1 MRTTA
6 SGQSILLLFD
16 AVAVLDAE
24 RIDYAVIGAL
34 AASVHGA
41 VRGTTDAD
49 AVLSISVKGLR
60 ELAGKFKKAGF
71 TTELREGDFNDPIPA
86 MLVLADAYANQVDLL
101 AGLRGMDTAM
111 FSRAIE
117 VPFDNETLKVMGPED
132 FIATK
137 VFAGGPQD
145 IEDARLAIE
154 IAGESLDVELLRR
167 LARGFGA
174 EAAQSLELLLP
185 LD

>member
-16 AVAVLDAE
+16 AVALLNEE
-24 RIDYAVIGAL
+24 RIDYAVLGAL

-41 VRGTTDAD
+41 VRGTADAD
-49 AVLSISVKGLR
+49 AVLSITVKDLR
-60 ELAGKFKKAGF
+60 ALESKFKSLGF
-71 TTELREGDFNDPIPA
+71 ATELREGDFNDPIPA
-86 MLVLADAYANQVDLL
+86 MLVLRDAYENQVDLL
-101 AGLRGMDTAM
+101 AGLRGLDKET

-117 VPFDNETLKVMGPED
+117 VPFNTETLKVLSRED

-145 IEDARLAIE
+145 IEDARVAIE
-154 IAGESLDVELLRR
+154 VAGESLDVELLRR
-167 LARGFGA
+167 LAGKFGR
-174 EAAQSLELLLP
+174 EAAISLDRLLAG
-185 LD
+185 